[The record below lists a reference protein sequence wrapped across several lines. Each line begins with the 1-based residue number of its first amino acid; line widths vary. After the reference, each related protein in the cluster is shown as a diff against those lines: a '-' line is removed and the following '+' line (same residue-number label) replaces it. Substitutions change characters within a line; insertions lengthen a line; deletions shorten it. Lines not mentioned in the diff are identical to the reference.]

1 MKKVSYICKRYLK
14 YGDDRLLTDMKT
26 GCIDASKVRWKPLKT
41 YQTISANVELS
52 TMTFEDAMAWMD
64 SFDYAVAA

>member
-1 MKKVSYICKRYLK
+1 
-14 YGDDRLLTDMKT
+14 LT
-26 GCIDASKVRWKPLKT
+26 GIVISIVDASKVRWKPLKT

-52 TMTFEDAMAWMD
+52 TMTFGDAMAWMD

>member
-1 MKKVSYICKRYLK
+1 MT
-14 YGDDRLLTDMKT
+14 GMKT

-41 YQTISANVELS
+41 YQTISAYVELS
-52 TMTFEDAMAWMD
+52 TMTFEDAMAWMN

>member
-1 MKKVSYICKRYLK
+1 LYLCESSLK
-14 YGDDRLLTDMKT
+14 YGDDRLLTGMKT

-41 YQTISANVELS
+41 YQTISADVELS
-52 TMTFEDAMAWMD
+52 TMTFGDAMAWME

>member
-1 MKKVSYICKRYLK
+1 M
-14 YGDDRLLTDMKT
+14 T
-26 GCIDASKVRWKPLKT
+26 GIVISIVDASKVRWKPLNT

-52 TMTFEDAMAWMD
+52 TWNFEDAMAWMD